1 MLRDV
6 LYLLFV
12 SREKTVR
19 KARKQLKRGQF
30 SYPKKISKKRTKGSP
45 KSSPEENDEYRDEY
59 EKECRV
65 TYARVY
71 TDKDRRVKKNA
82 LTTKKFE
89 RILINVTNKRPN
101 TVIILFLLIHQ
112 GLFMLWDG
120 TVKGFR
126 SLMTGSI
133 TPLKSSRT
141 LKIWHWFAIHGPQ
154 KFWKFPR
161 SIQIGRSISTLI
173 QIIFYPK
180 K

>member
-1 MLRDV
+1 MLQDA
-6 LYLLFV
+6 LFLLSV
-12 SREKTVR
+12 STGKRAR
-19 KARKQLKRGQF
+19 KAHKQLKQGLF
-30 SYPKKISKKRTKGSP
+30 SYPKKISKKRTRGSP
-45 KSSPEENDEYRDEY
+45 KSSREENDEYRDEY
-59 EKECRV
+59 EKEYRV
-65 TYARVY
+65 TYARIY

-161 SIQIGRSISTLI
+161 SIQIGRSISTVI

>member
-1 MLRDV
+1 MLQDA
-6 LYLLFV
+6 LFLLSV
-12 SREKTVR
+12 STGKRAR
-19 KARKQLKRGQF
+19 KAHKQLKQGLF
-30 SYPKKISKKRTKGSP
+30 SYPKKISKKRTRGSP
-45 KSSPEENDEYRDEY
+45 KSSREENDEYRDEY
-59 EKECRV
+59 EKEYRV
-65 TYARVY
+65 TYARIY

-120 TVKGFR
+120 TVKWFQ
-126 SLMTGSI
+126 SLTTGS
-133 TPLKSSRT
+133 TKPLRASRP
-141 LKIWHWFAIHGPQ
+141 LKIWHWIAINGPQ

-161 SIQIGRSISTLI
+161 SIQIGRSISTFI

>member
-1 MLRDV
+1 MLQDA
-6 LYLLFV
+6 LFHQFV
-12 SREKTVR
+12 SKERRVQREH
-19 KARKQLKRGQF
+19 KQLIQGLF
-30 SYPKKISKKRTKGSP
+30 SYPKKISKKRTRGSP
-45 KSSPEENDEYRDEY
+45 KSSREENDGYRDEY
-59 EKECRV
+59 EKEYRV
-65 TYARVY
+65 TYARIY